1 MYMNYKN
8 IFKCLFVAGTLS
20 VSTSSCS
27 DWLEVDMEDSIL
39 ETTLFSTNEGF
50 LTALNG
56 VYSSLNQS
64 SLYVIIPIIT
74 MPVMITLR
82 VFLITLPARFGAA
95 CTR

>member
-1 MYMNYKN
+1 MNYKN
-8 IFKCLFVAGTLS
+8 IIKCLFVAGTLS

-56 VYSSLNQS
+56 VYSSLNNS
-64 SLYVIIPIIT
+64 SLYGG
-74 MPVMITLR
+74 TLGMVGIDIMAQDR
-82 VFLITLPARFGAA
+82 KSVV
-95 CTR
+95 